1 MQHNVKKWM
10 WLLLAAPAMA
20 MAQQSAPLDADKKA
34 AIKELLDAIDSN
46 KLVSAIGEGAQQQ
59 AKLLVPQVL
68 ERQLDENK
76 TLSDAQKRALV
87 PVLQPPRDSP
97 DAEKPNAVS
106 RLVER
111 AGAVFA
117 GDAFKN
123 DAVQA
128 QYNAYGKFYT
138 TDEIK
143 GLTAFYKSAVGQK
156 YIKVQDQVGQEV
168 VGGLMQKY
176 MPQSIDATSKQAD
189 AEIAAAAKSAL
200 KAPAK
205 K

>member
-1 MQHNVKKWM
+1 M

-34 AIKELLDAIDSN
+34 AIKDLLDAIDSN
-46 KLVSAIGEGAQQQ
+46 KLVSAIGGGAQEQ
-59 AKLLVPQVL
+59 AKQLAPQVL
-68 ERQLDENK
+68 ERQLVANK
-76 TLSDAQKRALV
+76 TMSDAQKQAIVPTLQANSVQKLV
-87 PVLQPPRDSP
+87 DG
-97 DAEKPNAVS
+97 
-106 RLVER
+106 
-111 AGAVFA
+111 AGKVFTS
-117 GDAFKN
+117 DAFKN

-128 QYNAYGKFYT
+128 QYAAYGKFYT
-138 TDEIK
+138 TEEIK
-143 GLTAFYKSAVGQK
+143 GLTAFYKSPVGQK

-176 MPQSIDATSKQAD
+176 MPQSIEATSKQAD
-189 AEIAAAAKSAL
+189 AEIAAAAKSAP

>member
-20 MAQQSAPLDADKKA
+20 MAQQSAPIDADKKA
-34 AIKELLDAIDSN
+34 AIKDLLDAIDAN
-46 KLVSAIGEGAQQQ
+46 KLVAAIGDGAQQQ
-59 AKLLVPQVL
+59 AKQLAPQVL
-68 ERQLDENK
+68 ERQLVANK
-76 TLSDAQKRALV
+76 TMSDAQKQAIV
-87 PVLQPPRDSP
+87 PTLQERSVQ
-97 DAEKPNAVS
+97 K
-106 RLVER
+106 LVEG
-111 AGAVFA
+111 AGKVFTS
-117 GDAFKN
+117 DAFKN

-128 QYNAYGKFYT
+128 QYAAYGKFYT

-189 AEIAAAAKSAL
+189 AEIAAAAKSAP

>member
-1 MQHNVKKWM
+1 MQRNVKKWM

-34 AIKELLDAIDSN
+34 AIKDLLDAIDSN
-46 KLVSAIGEGAQQQ
+46 KLVAAIGEGAQAQ
-59 AKLLVPQVL
+59 AKQMAIGALQEQLV
-68 ERQLDENK
+68 ENK
-76 TLSDAQKRALV
+76 TLSDAQKQAIV
-87 PVLQPPRDSP
+87 PVLQQNSVQKLVD
-97 DAEKPNAVS
+97 NA
-106 RLVER
+106 
-111 AGAVFA
+111 GKVFA
-117 GDAFKN
+117 SDAFKN

-128 QYNAYGKFYT
+128 QYSAYGKYYT

-143 GLTAFYKSAVGQK
+143 GLTAFYKSPVGQK

-176 MPQSIDATSKQAD
+176 MPQSIDASKKQAD
-189 AEIAAAAKSAL
+189 AEIAAAAKSV

>member
-1 MQHNVKKWM
+1 MQRNVKKWM

-34 AIKELLDAIDSN
+34 AIKELLDAIDAN
-46 KLVSAIGEGAQQQ
+46 KLVAAIGSGAQEQ
-59 AKLLVPQVL
+59 AKQLAPRVL
-68 ERQLDENK
+68 EQELMDNK
-76 TLSDAQKRALV
+76 TLSDAQKQAIV
-87 PVLQPPRDSP
+87 PTLQQSSIP
-97 DAEKPNAVS
+97 K
-106 RLVER
+106 LQER
-111 AGAVFA
+111 AGTVFMS
-117 GDAFKN
+117 DAFKN

-128 QYNAYGKFYT
+128 QYVAYGKYYT
-138 TDEIK
+138 TEEIK
-143 GLTAFYKSAVGQK
+143 GLTAFYKSPVGQK

-176 MPQSIDATSKQAD
+176 MPQSIEASKKQAD
-189 AEIAAAAKSAL
+189 AEIAAAAKSAP

>member
-46 KLVSAIGEGAQQQ
+46 KLVSAIGEGAQGQ
-59 AKLLVPQVL
+59 AKQLAPQVL
-68 ERQLDENK
+68 ERQLVENK
-76 TLSDAQKRALV
+76 TLSDAQKQAIVPTLQQNSVQKLV
-87 PVLQPPRDSP
+87 DG
-97 DAEKPNAVS
+97 
-106 RLVER
+106 
-111 AGAVFA
+111 AGKVFTT
-117 GDAFKN
+117 DAFKN

-128 QYNAYGKFYT
+128 QYNAYGKYYT

-143 GLTAFYKSAVGQK
+143 GLTAFYKSPVGQK
-156 YIKVQDQVGQEV
+156 YIKVQDQVGQDV

-176 MPQSIDATSKQAD
+176 MPQAIDATSKLAD
-189 AEIAAAAKSAL
+189 AEIAAAAKSAP

>member
-20 MAQQSAPLDADKKA
+20 MAQQSAPIDADKKA
-34 AIKELLDAIDSN
+34 AIKDLLDAIDAN
-46 KLVSAIGEGAQQQ
+46 KLVAAIGDGAQQQ
-59 AKLLVPQVL
+59 AKQLVPEVL
-68 ERQLDENK
+68 RRQLVANK
-76 TLSDAQKRALV
+76 TMSDAQKQAIVPTLQERSVQKLV
-87 PVLQPPRDSP
+87 DG
-97 DAEKPNAVS
+97 
-106 RLVER
+106 
-111 AGAVFA
+111 AGAVFTS
-117 GDAFKN
+117 DAFKN

-128 QYNAYGKFYT
+128 QYAAYGKFYT

-189 AEIAAAAKSAL
+189 AEIAAAAKSAG

>member
-34 AIKELLDAIDSN
+34 AIKELLDAIDST
-46 KLVSAIGEGAQQQ
+46 KLVSAIAEGAQGQ
-59 AKLLVPQVL
+59 AKQLAPQVL
-68 ERQLDENK
+68 ERQLVENK
-76 TLSDAQKRALV
+76 TLSDAQKQAIVPTLQQNSVQKLV
-87 PVLQPPRDSP
+87 DG
-97 DAEKPNAVS
+97 
-106 RLVER
+106 
-111 AGAVFA
+111 AGKVFTT
-117 GDAFKN
+117 DAFKN
-123 DAVQA
+123 DATQA

-143 GLTAFYKSAVGQK
+143 GLTAFYKSPVGQK

-189 AEIAAAAKSAL
+189 AEIAAAAKSAP

>member
-1 MQHNVKKWM
+1 M

-20 MAQQSAPLDADKKA
+20 MAQQSAPIDADKKA
-34 AIKELLDAIDSN
+34 AIKDLLDAIDAN
-46 KLVSAIGEGAQQQ
+46 KLVAAIGDGAQAQ
-59 AKLLVPQVL
+59 AKQLAPQVL
-68 ERQLDENK
+68 SRQLEANK
-76 TLSDAQKRALV
+76 TLSNAQKQAIV
-87 PVLQPPRDSP
+87 PTLQDHSVP
-97 DAEKPNAVS
+97 K
-106 RLVER
+106 LVEG
-111 AGAVFA
+111 AGKVFVS
-117 GDAFKN
+117 DAFKN

-128 QYNAYGKFYT
+128 QYAAYGKYYT

-176 MPQSIDATSKQAD
+176 MPQAIDATSKQAD
-189 AEIAAAAKSAL
+189 AEIATAAKSAP

>member
-1 MQHNVKKWM
+1 MQRNVKKWM

-46 KLVSAIGEGAQQQ
+46 KLVSAIGDGAQQQ
-59 AKLLVPQVL
+59 AKQLAPQVL
-68 ERQLDENK
+68 ERQLVENK
-76 TLSDAQKRALV
+76 TLSDAQKQSIVPTLQQNSVQKLV
-87 PVLQPPRDSP
+87 DG
-97 DAEKPNAVS
+97 
-106 RLVER
+106 
-111 AGAVFA
+111 AGKVFA
-117 GDAFKN
+117 SDAFKN

-128 QYNAYGKFYT
+128 QYNAYGKYYT
-138 TDEIK
+138 TEEIK
-143 GLTAFYKSAVGQK
+143 GLTAFYKSPVGQK

-189 AEIAAAAKSAL
+189 AEISAAAKSAP

>member
-20 MAQQSAPLDADKKA
+20 MAQAPASAPLDADKKA
-34 AIKELLDAIDSN
+34 AIKQLLDAIDSN
-46 KLVSAIGEGAQQQ
+46 KLVTAIGEGAQQQ
-59 AKLLVPQVL
+59 AKQLAPQVL
-68 ERQLDENK
+68 ERQLVENK
-76 TLSDAQKRALV
+76 TLSDAQKQAIVPTLQQNSVQKLV
-87 PVLQPPRDSP
+87 DG
-97 DAEKPNAVS
+97 
-106 RLVER
+106 
-111 AGAVFA
+111 AGKVFTS
-117 GDAFKN
+117 DAFKN

-128 QYNAYGKFYT
+128 QYAAYGKYYT
-138 TDEIK
+138 TEEIK
-143 GLTAFYKSAVGQK
+143 GLTDFYKSPVGQK

-176 MPQSIDATSKQAD
+176 MPQSIQATSSQAD
-189 AEIAAAAKSAL
+189 QEIAAASKSAP

>member
-34 AIKELLDAIDSN
+34 AIKELLEAIDSS
-46 KLVSAIGEGAQQQ
+46 KLVSAIGDGAAQQ
-59 AKLLVPQVL
+59 AKQLAPQVL
-68 ERQLDENK
+68 ERQLVENK
-76 TLSDAQKRALV
+76 TLSDAQKQAIVPTLQQNSVQKLV
-87 PVLQPPRDSP
+87 DG
-97 DAEKPNAVS
+97 
-106 RLVER
+106 
-111 AGAVFA
+111 AGKVFTT
-117 GDAFKN
+117 DAFKN

-189 AEIAAAAKSAL
+189 AEIAAAAKSAP
-200 KAPAK
+200 KGPAK

>member
-20 MAQQSAPLDADKKA
+20 MAQQSAPLDAEKKA
-34 AIKELLDAIDSN
+34 AIKDLLEAIDSS
-46 KLVSAIGEGAQQQ
+46 KLVTAIGEGAQAQ
-59 AKLLVPQVL
+59 AKQLAPQVL
-68 ERQLDENK
+68 ERQLVENK
-76 TLSDAQKRALV
+76 TLSDAQKQAIV
-87 PVLQPPRDSP
+87 PTLQQ
-97 DAEKPNAVS
+97 NAVQK
-106 RLVER
+106 LVDG
-111 AGAVFA
+111 AGKVFTT
-117 GDAFKN
+117 DSFKN

-128 QYNAYGKFYT
+128 QYTAYGKYYT
-138 TDEIK
+138 TEEIR
-143 GLTAFYKSAVGQK
+143 GLTAFYKSPVGQK

-189 AEIAAAAKSAL
+189 AEIAAAAKSAP

>member
-1 MQHNVKKWM
+1 MQRNVKKWM

-34 AIKELLDAIDSN
+34 AIKDLLDAIDSN
-46 KLVSAIGEGAQQQ
+46 KLVAAIGEGAQAQ
-59 AKLLVPQVL
+59 AKQMAIGALQQQLV
-68 ERQLDENK
+68 ENK
-76 TLSDAQKRALV
+76 TLSDAQKQAIV
-87 PVLQPPRDSP
+87 PVLEQNSVQKLVD
-97 DAEKPNAVS
+97 NA
-106 RLVER
+106 
-111 AGAVFA
+111 GKVFTS
-117 GDAFKN
+117 DAFKN

-128 QYNAYGKFYT
+128 QYSAYGKYYT

-176 MPQSIDATSKQAD
+176 MPQSIDASKKQAD
-189 AEIAAAAKSAL
+189 AEIAAAAKSA

>member
-34 AIKELLDAIDSN
+34 AIKDLLDAIDAN
-46 KLVSAIGEGAQQQ
+46 KLVSAIGSGAQQQ
-59 AKLLVPQVL
+59 AQQLAPQVL
-68 ERQLDENK
+68 ERQLVANK
-76 TLSDAQKRALV
+76 TMSDAQKQAIV
-87 PVLQPPRDSP
+87 PTLQAHSVQ
-97 DAEKPNAVS
+97 K
-106 RLVER
+106 LVEG
-111 AGAVFA
+111 AGKVFTS
-117 GDAFKN
+117 DAFKN

-128 QYNAYGKFYT
+128 QYAAYGKFYT

-143 GLTAFYKSAVGQK
+143 GLTAFYKSPVGQK

-189 AEIAAAAKSAL
+189 AEIAAAAKSAP

>member
-1 MQHNVKKWM
+1 MQRNVKKWM

-34 AIKELLDAIDSN
+34 AIKELLDAIDAN
-46 KLVSAIGEGAQQQ
+46 KLVAAIGSGAQAQ
-59 AKLLVPQVL
+59 AKQLAPRVL
-68 ERQLDENK
+68 EQELMDNK
-76 TLSDAQKRALV
+76 TLSDAQKQAIV
-87 PVLQPPRDSP
+87 PTLQQSSIPKLQES
-97 DAEKPNAVS
+97 
-106 RLVER
+106 
-111 AGAVFA
+111 AGTVFNS
-117 GDAFKN
+117 DAFKN

-128 QYNAYGKFYT
+128 QYVAYGKYYT
-138 TDEIK
+138 TEEIK
-143 GLTAFYKSAVGQK
+143 GLTAFYKSPVGQK

-176 MPQSIDATSKQAD
+176 MPQSIEASKKQAD
-189 AEIAAAAKSAL
+189 AEIAAAAKSAP

>member
-1 MQHNVKKWM
+1 M

-34 AIKELLDAIDSN
+34 AIKELLEAIDSS
-46 KLVSAIGEGAQQQ
+46 KLVSAIGDGAAQQ
-59 AKLLVPQVL
+59 AKQLAPQVL
-68 ERQLDENK
+68 ERQLVENK
-76 TLSDAQKRALV
+76 TLSDAQKQAIVPTLQQNSVQKLV
-87 PVLQPPRDSP
+87 DG
-97 DAEKPNAVS
+97 
-106 RLVER
+106 
-111 AGAVFA
+111 AGKVFTT
-117 GDAFKN
+117 DAFKN

-189 AEIAAAAKSAL
+189 AEIAAAAKSAP
-200 KAPAK
+200 KGSAK

>member
-1 MQHNVKKWM
+1 MQRNVKKWM

-46 KLVSAIGEGAQQQ
+46 KLVAAIGEGAQAQVRQ
-59 AKLLVPQVL
+59 MAMGGLQEQLV
-68 ERQLDENK
+68 EDK
-76 TLSDAQKRALV
+76 TLSEAQKRDLV
-87 PVLQPPRDSP
+87 PILQQS
-97 DAEKPNAVS
+97 AVPK
-106 RLVER
+106 LTDGV
-111 AGAVFA
+111 GKVFTS
-117 GDAFKN
+117 DAFKN
-123 DAVQA
+123 DAIQA
-128 QYNAYGKFYT
+128 QYSAYGKYYT

-143 GLTAFYKSAVGQK
+143 GLTAFYKSPVGQK

-176 MPQSIDATSKQAD
+176 MPQSIDAARKQVD
-189 AEIAAAAKSAL
+189 AEYAANVKSLKAG